1 MLGGK
6 PADEHGVPAAS
17 TVTDHAGPTPWDPP
31 APSRVGR
38 VQRLLA
44 VLRAVRP
51 VLRAAFPAIA
61 VATLVPLGIF
71 YVALAMGSVLAAII
85 ASVVYAYAVAGYQWI
100 RNRRVSGMLLMT
112 LFMVT
117 LRAVAAAASGHTFA
131 YFVVPVIET
140 AGFGLLFLATMFT
153 SEPLI
158 VRLARD
164 FVPHLADD
172 LASRRSLI
180 RWLSGVWT
188 LTYLASGS
196 TTLLLLVT
204 QSIPV
209 YVTAHELAGWAW
221 VAGGVA
227 ASIGLCK
234 WRAKGLWHT
243 AMAHRHHL
251 PVIGAPVALAA

>member
-1 MLGGK
+1 M
-6 PADEHGVPAAS
+6 
-17 TVTDHAGPTPWDPP
+17 
-31 APSRVGR
+31 
-38 VQRLLA
+38 QRLVA

-51 VLRAAFPAIA
+51 VLRAAVPAVA
-61 VATLVPLGIF
+61 VATLIPLGVF
-71 YVALAMGSVLAAII
+71 YAGLAMGSVVAAIV
-85 ASVVYAYAVAGYQWI
+85 ASVVYAYGAAGFQWI
-100 RNRRVSGMLLMT
+100 RSRRVSGMLFMT
-112 LFMVT
+112 IFMVT
-117 LRAVAAAASGHTFA
+117 LRAVAAVASGHTFA

-172 LASRRSLI
+172 LAGRRSLI
-180 RWLSGVWT
+180 RWLSAVWT
-188 LTYLASGS
+188 LTYLASGA

-221 VAGGVA
+221 VASGIA
-227 ASIGLCK
+227 ASIALCK
-234 WRAKGLWHT
+234 WRAKGLWQT
-243 AMAHRHHL
+243 AMAYTPHV
-251 PVIGAPVALAA
+251 PVATLAPAALAA

>member
-1 MLGGK
+1 
-6 PADEHGVPAAS
+6 
-17 TVTDHAGPTPWDPP
+17 
-31 APSRVGR
+31 
-38 VQRLLA
+38 
-44 VLRAVRP
+44 VRP
-51 VLRAAFPAIA
+51 VLRAAFPAVA
-61 VATLVPLGIF
+61 VATLIPLGVF
-71 YVALAMGSVLAAII
+71 YIGLAMGSIVLAII
-85 ASVVYAYAVAGYQWI
+85 ASVVYAYGVAAYQWT

-117 LRAVAAAASGHTFA
+117 IRAVAAVASGHTFA
-131 YFVVPVIET
+131 YFVLPVIET

-172 LASRRSLI
+172 LAGRRRLI
-180 RWLSGVWT
+180 RWLSAVWT

-196 TTLLLLVT
+196 TTLLLLLT

-209 YVTAHELAGWAW
+209 YVTAHELAGWMW

-234 WRAKGLWHT
+234 WQAKGLWQA
-243 AMAHRHHL
+243 AMAHRHQGAGVVPAPAAL
-251 PVIGAPVALAA
+251 APVALAA